1 MNQEICTINSFFN
14 KIKFVFKEI
23 QLYLN
28 YKNIHFNSMKRSLLS
43 FCFLLICIP
52 SLFAQVAN
60 TAAVPAPPTDAK
72 AIKYRRSSLHM
83 IMLDDKGLVNADLIK
98 RTFIR
103 MPIPDKFNNHLLAG
117 RSFDPKPI
125 SVTAEERKLMGQ
137 KQSFAESKSRNLGGK
152 LTGGLVD
159 TTNTEDIPIKIE
171 KYFNANYVARDLVAK
186 WFNRSEKG
194 TFDMKLIGE
203 RGSYDASALD
213 IATAKSSKRGVSAVA
228 DAGEE
233 LINNTFVV
241 VTRYN
246 YVSMENVAAA
256 AKKAGKFA
264 ASLMAASGNTIDS
277 KVLAAGDSLTSQATG
292 YAVETNSYLYKL
304 VWNDSVEAVF
314 YQSYWIDE
322 SSYDEAK
329 KRAFDTTHLFT
340 LQYIGDAHAR
350 ANVLASN
357 RMGIAQDTL
366 IAKATINSFEAVIA
380 KLQKKYEVFR
390 TKTPLLSGDPITAK
404 IGLKEG
410 LEAGD
415 KFEVL
420 EQVLDEKTGRTTYKR
435 VGKIKV
441 KSGMIWDNRFGAEYD
456 QAAATGQP
464 VAAQSTAAVSTE
476 EASMD
481 DMFSKAS
488 AKSQPVSGATAVPTT
503 PVGPID
509 RTTFIGE
516 EGSFYSGMLIRQRN

>member
-1 MNQEICTINSFFN
+1 
-14 KIKFVFKEI
+14 
-23 QLYLN
+23 
-28 YKNIHFNSMKRSLLS
+28 
-43 FCFLLICIP
+43 
-52 SLFAQVAN
+52 
-60 TAAVPAPPTDAK
+60 
-72 AIKYRRSSLHM
+72 
-83 IMLDDKGLVNADLIK
+83 
-98 RTFIR
+98 
-103 MPIPDKFNNHLLAG
+103 
-117 RSFDPKPI
+117 
-125 SVTAEERKLMGQ
+125 
-137 KQSFAESKSRNLGGK
+137 
-152 LTGGLVD
+152 
-159 TTNTEDIPIKIE
+159 
-171 KYFNANYVARDLVAK
+171 
-186 WFNRSEKG
+186 
-194 TFDMKLIGE
+194 
-203 RGSYDASALD
+203 
-213 IATAKSSKRGVSAVA
+213 
-228 DAGEE
+228 
-233 LINNTFVV
+233 
-241 VTRYN
+241 
-246 YVSMENVAAA
+246 
-256 AKKAGKFA
+256 
-264 ASLMAASGNTIDS
+264 
-277 KVLAAGDSLTSQATG
+277 
-292 YAVETNSYLYKL
+292 
-304 VWNDSVEAVF
+304 
-314 YQSYWIDE
+314 
-322 SSYDEAK
+322 
-329 KRAFDTTHLFT
+329 
-340 LQYIGDAHAR
+340 
-350 ANVLASN
+350 VLASN